1 MLDVS
6 FQPVLRVGRTSLS
19 RRGETAVIVVVS
31 LLLTSLLMYWSYLV
45 KVKCGGPPFLEGG
58 RSSHWPVGDPDAV
71 VPCYSDLMFL
81 WRGRGIDEH
90 IFPYIHGGINADGKL
105 FGGVVEYPVLSGM
118 LMWLGAIGAHTDTEF
133 FQHSVWL
140 LVPFGLAITVL
151 LALMVRWWVLFW
163 AATPPLVLYSFHNWE
178 LPVTATAVGAV
189 AVMAWGA
196 GTSTKTGRRRLSLR
210 TSAILAS
217 ILLALGFC
225 LKIYPGLFVLPL
237 ALYVL
242 TRGEG
247 PKGRATLI
255 ATESE
260 STDVRRGILTPVAEE
275 TDARPNILTPVAE
288 ETDARPNILTP
299 VAEETDARPNILI
312 PEAEA
317 TKERGSRRARRPSP
331 PDAATSNP
339 TRSTLDWTGATWTI
353 AAATI
358 TVIAVQLPFMILG
371 FDGWKAALSFQGQR
385 KADVDTN
392 SIWYWGLR
400 HFTGGQN
407 STYNSLVGV
416 LSPLLI
422 LAAFALSI
430 HLGRRYY
437 ERVGTFPWIG
447 VAASM
452 LAGFMLFHKVHSPQY
467 TLWILP
473 FFVLLQ
479 IRWPVIVAYLIADFV
494 LDVTIFRLFGIYTSG
509 SDMKWWVIGGV
520 NFGVWVHAV
529 VLTYLIFTFVKSPPR
544 EPLRSMLTPKSSVG
558 QSS

>member
-19 RRGETAVIVVVS
+19 RRGDTAVIVVVS

-45 KVKCGGPPFLEGG
+45 KIKCGGPPFLEGG

-71 VPCYSDLMFL
+71 IPCYSDLMFL
-81 WRGRGIDEH
+81 WKGRGIDEH

-118 LMWLGAIGAHTDTEF
+118 MMWLGAIGAHTDTEF

-140 LVPFGLAITVL
+140 LIPFSFAITVL
-151 LALMVRWWVLFW
+151 LALLVRWWVLFW

-178 LPVTATAVGAV
+178 LPVTATAVAAV

-196 GTSTKTGRRRLSLR
+196 GVSPKTGRRRLSLR

-242 TRGEG
+242 TRGE
-247 PKGRATLI
+247 
-255 ATESE
+255 
-260 STDVRRGILTPVAEE
+260 
-275 TDARPNILTPVAE
+275 
-288 ETDARPNILTP
+288 
-299 VAEETDARPNILI
+299 
-312 PEAEA
+312 AEA
-317 TKERGSRRARRPSP
+317 DDAHLRDTPTVDGVPPRAASTGEGAEPRAASSVEGVTPRAASSGEGVTPRRLRCEERKRRASKPGET
-331 PDAATSNP
+331 TSNQATP
-339 TRSTLDWTGATWTI
+339 NTDPLDWFGAAWV
-353 AAATI
+353 AAAAGI
-358 TVIAVQLPFMILG
+358 TVIVVQLPFMILG

-400 HFTGGQN
+400 HFTDGQN

-437 ERVGTFPWIG
+437 ERLGTFPWIG

-479 IRWPVIVAYLIADFV
+479 IRWPVIVAYLVADFV
-494 LDVTIFRLFGIYTSG
+494 LDTTIFRLFGIYTSG
-509 SDMKWWVIGGV
+509 SDMKWWVVGGV

-529 VLTYLIFTFVKSPPR
+529 VLSYLIFAFVKSPPR
-544 EPLRSMLTPKSSVG
+544 EPLRSMLTQKSADSSVG
-558 QSS
+558 VLSQGR

>member
-19 RRGETAVIVVVS
+19 RRGDTAVIVVVS

-45 KVKCGGPPFLEGG
+45 KIKCGGPPFLEGG

-71 VPCYSDLMFL
+71 IPCYSDLMFL
-81 WRGRGIDEH
+81 WKGRGIDEH

-118 LMWLGAIGAHTDTEF
+118 MMWLGAIGAHTDTEF

-140 LVPFGLAITVL
+140 LIPFSFAITVL
-151 LALMVRWWVLFW
+151 LALLVRWWVLFW

-178 LPVTATAVGAV
+178 LPVTATAVAAV

-196 GTSTKTGRRRLSLR
+196 GVSPKTGRRRLSLR

-242 TRGEG
+242 TRGE
-247 PKGRATLI
+247 
-255 ATESE
+255 
-260 STDVRRGILTPVAEE
+260 
-275 TDARPNILTPVAE
+275 
-288 ETDARPNILTP
+288 
-299 VAEETDARPNILI
+299 
-312 PEAEA
+312 AEA
-317 TKERGSRRARRPSP
+317 DDAHLRDTPTVDGVPPRAASTGEGAEPRAASSVEGVTPRAASSGEGVTPRRLRCEERKRRASKPGET
-331 PDAATSNP
+331 TSNQATP
-339 TRSTLDWTGATWTI
+339 NTDPLDWFGAAWV
-353 AAATI
+353 AAAAGI
-358 TVIAVQLPFMILG
+358 TVIVVQLPFMILG

-400 HFTGGQN
+400 HFTDGQN

-437 ERVGTFPWIG
+437 ERLGTFPWIG

-479 IRWPVIVAYLIADFV
+479 IRWPVIVAYLVADFV
-494 LDVTIFRLFGIYTSG
+494 LDTTIFRLFGIYTSG
-509 SDMKWWVIGGV
+509 SDMKWWVVGGV

-529 VLTYLIFTFVKSPPR
+529 VLSYLIFAFVKSPPR
-544 EPLRSMLTPKSSVG
+544 EPLRSMLTPKSADSSVG
-558 QSS
+558 VLSQGRSGVPG

>member
-1 MLDVS
+1 M
-6 FQPVLRVGRTSLS
+6 
-19 RRGETAVIVVVS
+19 
-31 LLLTSLLMYWSYLV
+31 
-45 KVKCGGPPFLEGG
+45 
-58 RSSHWPVGDPDAV
+58 
-71 VPCYSDLMFL
+71 
-81 WRGRGIDEH
+81 
-90 IFPYIHGGINADGKL
+90 
-105 FGGVVEYPVLSGM
+105 
-118 LMWLGAIGAHTDTEF
+118 
-133 FQHSVWL
+133 
-140 LVPFGLAITVL
+140 
-151 LALMVRWWVLFW
+151 
-163 AATPPLVLYSFHNWE
+163 
-178 LPVTATAVGAV
+178 
-189 AVMAWGA
+189 
-196 GTSTKTGRRRLSLR
+196 
-210 TSAILAS
+210 
-217 ILLALGFC
+217 
-225 LKIYPGLFVLPL
+225 
-237 ALYVL
+237 
-242 TRGEG
+242 
-247 PKGRATLI
+247 
-255 ATESE
+255 
-260 STDVRRGILTPVAEE
+260 
-275 TDARPNILTPVAE
+275 
-288 ETDARPNILTP
+288 
-299 VAEETDARPNILI
+299 
-312 PEAEA
+312 
-317 TKERGSRRARRPSP
+317 
-331 PDAATSNP
+331 
-339 TRSTLDWTGATWTI
+339 
-353 AAATI
+353 
-358 TVIAVQLPFMILG
+358 IAVQLPFMILG

>member
-255 ATESE
+255 AT
-260 STDVRRGILTPVAEE
+260 
-275 TDARPNILTPVAE
+275 
-288 ETDARPNILTP
+288 
-299 VAEETDARPNILI
+299 
-312 PEAEA
+312 
-317 TKERGSRRARRPSP
+317 
-331 PDAATSNP
+331 
-339 TRSTLDWTGATWTI
+339 
-353 AAATI
+353 
-358 TVIAVQLPFMILG
+358 
-371 FDGWKAALSFQGQR
+371 
-385 KADVDTN
+385 
-392 SIWYWGLR
+392 
-400 HFTGGQN
+400 
-407 STYNSLVGV
+407 
-416 LSPLLI
+416 
-422 LAAFALSI
+422 
-430 HLGRRYY
+430 
-437 ERVGTFPWIG
+437 
-447 VAASM
+447 
-452 LAGFMLFHKVHSPQY
+452 
-467 TLWILP
+467 
-473 FFVLLQ
+473 
-479 IRWPVIVAYLIADFV
+479 
-494 LDVTIFRLFGIYTSG
+494 
-509 SDMKWWVIGGV
+509 
-520 NFGVWVHAV
+520 
-529 VLTYLIFTFVKSPPR
+529 
-544 EPLRSMLTPKSSVG
+544 
-558 QSS
+558 

>member
-6 FQPVLRVGRTSLS
+6 FHPVLRVGRTSLS
-19 RRGETAVIVVVS
+19 RRGDTAVIVVVS

-45 KVKCGGPPFLEGG
+45 KIKCGGPPFLEGG
-58 RSSHWPVGDPDAV
+58 RSSHWPVGDPDAL

-90 IFPYIHGGINADGKL
+90 IFPYIHGGITADGKL

-140 LVPFGLAITVL
+140 LIPFGLAITII
-151 LALMVRWWVLFW
+151 LALLVRWWVLFW

-178 LPVTATAVGAV
+178 LPVTATAVAAV
-189 AVMAWGA
+189 AVMAWGP
-196 GTSTKTGRRRLSLR
+196 RRLSLR
-210 TSAILAS
+210 TSAILAA
-217 ILLALGFC
+217 IILALGFC

-242 TRGEG
+242 TCGEAGNDGRPLRRKAGPSPVEVPTSSVEVPATGEG
-247 PKGRATLI
+247 AATGEVA
-255 ATESE
+255 AT
-260 STDVRRGILTPVAEE
+260 RGV
-275 TDARPNILTPVAE
+275 
-288 ETDARPNILTP
+288 
-299 VAEETDARPNILI
+299 
-312 PEAEA
+312 
-317 TKERGSRRARRPSP
+317 
-331 PDAATSNP
+331 AATSGVAA
-339 TRSTLDWTGATWTI
+339 TGGGRTSLDWAGAAWVAG
-353 AAATI
+353 AAAT

-422 LAAFALSI
+422 LAAFALAI
-430 HLGRRYY
+430 HLGCRHY

-479 IRWPVIVAYLIADFV
+479 IRWPVIVAYLVADFV
-494 LDVTIFRLFGIYTSG
+494 LDTTIFRLFGIYTSG

-544 EPLRSMLTPKSSVG
+544 EPLRSMLVPNSVDTPDIVMSWR
-558 QSS
+558 

>member
-6 FQPVLRVGRTSLS
+6 FHPVLRVGRTSLS
-19 RRGETAVIVVVS
+19 RRGHTAVIVATS
-31 LLLTSLLMYWSYLV
+31 LLLTSLLMYWSYRV
-45 KVKCGGPPFLEGG
+45 KVTCGGPPFLEGG

-71 VPCYSDLMFL
+71 VPCYSDLMYL
-81 WRGRGIDEH
+81 WKGRGIDEH

-118 LMWLGAIGAHTDTEF
+118 MMWLGAIGAHTDTEF
-133 FQHSVWL
+133 FQHSVLL
-140 LVPFGLAITVL
+140 LVPFGLAITVM

-163 AATPPLVLYSFHNWE
+163 SATPPLVLYSFHNWE
-178 LPVTATAVGAV
+178 LPVTATAVAAV

-196 GTSTKTGRRRLSLR
+196 GTNPKTSRRRLSLR

-242 TRGEG
+242 TRGEAG
-247 PKGRATLI
+247 DA
-255 ATESE
+255 
-260 STDVRRGILTPVAEE
+260 STVEGVQPRRLRCEE
-275 TDARPNILTPVAE
+275 R
-288 ETDARPNILTP
+288 
-299 VAEETDARPNILI
+299 
-312 PEAEA
+312 
-317 TKERGSRRARRPSP
+317 KRRASKPGETTPDRYTQDFRP
-331 PDAATSNP
+331 
-339 TRSTLDWTGATWTI
+339 LDWIGAAWVT
-353 AAATI
+353 AAAII
-358 TVIAVQLPFMILG
+358 TVIVVQLPFMILG

-400 HFTGGQN
+400 HVTGGQN

-416 LSPLLI
+416 LSPMLI
-422 LAAFALSI
+422 LAAFALTI
-430 HLGRRYY
+430 YLGLRYY

-479 IRWPVIVAYLIADFV
+479 IRWPVIVAYLVADFV
-494 LDVTIFRLFGIYTSG
+494 LDTTIFRLFGIYTSG

-520 NFGVWVHAV
+520 NFGVWVHAM
-529 VLTYLIFTFVKSPPR
+529 VLAYAIFAFIEAPPR
-544 EPLRSMLTPKSSVG
+544 EPLRSMLTRKSVDTSDMDIVA
-558 QSS
+558 SRR

>member
-19 RRGETAVIVVVS
+19 RRGDTAVIVVVS

-45 KVKCGGPPFLEGG
+45 KIKCGGPPFLEGG

-71 VPCYSDLMFL
+71 IPCYSDLMFL
-81 WRGRGIDEH
+81 WKGRGIDEH

-118 LMWLGAIGAHTDTEF
+118 MMWLGAIGAHTDTEF

-140 LVPFGLAITVL
+140 LIPFGFAITVL
-151 LALMVRWWVLFW
+151 LALLVRWWVLFW

-178 LPVTATAVGAV
+178 LPVTATAVAAV

-196 GTSTKTGRRRLSLR
+196 GAVPGTARRRLSLR

-242 TRGEG
+242 TRGERDSSSNEDEHSG
-247 PKGRATLI
+247 DIVIPESDAT
-255 ATESE
+255 AS
-260 STDVRRGILTPVAEE
+260 
-275 TDARPNILTPVAE
+275 
-288 ETDARPNILTP
+288 
-299 VAEETDARPNILI
+299 RPNILI

-317 TKERGSRRARRPSP
+317 RNERGSRRVRRDEI
-331 PDAATSNP
+331 PDAPTSNKP
-339 TRSTLDWTGATWTI
+339 RALDWTGAAYTI
-353 AAATI
+353 AAAVI

-422 LAAFALSI
+422 LAGFALSI

-447 VAASM
+447 VAGSM

-473 FFVLLQ
+473 FFVLLR
-479 IRWPVIVAYLIADFV
+479 IRWPVIAAYLIADFV
-494 LDVTIFRLFGIYTSG
+494 LDTTIFRLFGIYTSG

-529 VLTYLIFTFVKSPPR
+529 VLTYLIFTFVKTPPR
-544 EPLRSMLTPKSSVG
+544 EPLRSMLTPKSVDTPDIVLSWR
-558 QSS
+558 